1 MALSGASRGGR
12 QNAGSANSHLISH
25 LHPPSL
31 LSLSLS
37 PFLTLPLFTGVR
49 GDATVAPD
57 LIIIILK
64 AQRFRGL
71 LFFFF
76 FFNATFVTMA
86 I

>member
-1 MALSGASRGGR
+1 MALSGASSGGR
-12 QNAGSANSHLISH
+12 QNAGSANSHL
-25 LHPPSL
+25 HPPSL
-31 LSLSLS
+31 LSLNLS

-57 LIIIILK
+57 LIIITLK

-76 FFNATFVTMA
+76 NATFVTMA
-86 I
+86 M